1 MKIVIPGGT
10 GQVGT
15 LLARAFQGDG
25 HEVVV
30 LSRRPASAAWR
41 EVAWDAETLDG
52 WAAEVD
58 GADAVIN
65 LAGRNVNC
73 RYTPENRRAIMES
86 RVNSTRV
93 VGEAIARAVKPPR
106 VWLQMSTATIY
117 AHRYDAPNDE
127 ATGIIGGTEPDAPAA
142 WRFSIEVAK
151 AWERTLDEAATPHTR
166 KVKLRTSIVM
176 SPDRGG
182 PFDLLLRL
190 VRLGLGGRSGN
201 GRQYISWIHDQDFV
215 RAVRWL
221 SQHNEADGVF
231 NLAAPV
237 PLPNEEFMHVLREA
251 WGTRIGLPATK
262 WMLALGAFLIRS
274 ETELPLKSR
283 RVVPARLLQEGFTF
297 QFPTWPEAARDLCQR
312 WREEQDG
319 LMAR

>member
-73 RYTPENRRAIMES
+73 RYTPENKRAIMES

-127 ATGIIGGTEPDAPAA
+127 ATGIIGGAEPDAPAA

-237 PLPNEEFMHVLREA
+237 PLPNEEFMHGLREA

-283 RVVPARLLQEGFTF
+283 RVVPTRLLQAGFTF
-297 QFPTWPEAARDLCQR
+297 QFPAWPEAARDLCQR
-312 WREEQDG
+312 WRASYDDVTV
-319 LMAR
+319 